1 MVQYRQ
7 KLLSLSLLLFILV
20 SLSGCAASKKIQAG
34 KILSKTELA
43 FDSVQLDSIA
53 LHPDFFKKIDVLK
66 TTFFPNPQVIMLV
79 QNLANGIIESEMG
92 SAYLNIDL
100 QLQNKSLDSLWLHDL
115 NATLEL
121 DSAVQLP
128 LALAEKSIL
137 LPGVQNISVKTSILL
152 DQNLLNLVQVK
163 KVRIRGK
170 MLVSLKE
177 NGNLITLNFNVLREI
192 TPEEMDL
199 LQRRARESIMNHIV
213 GDWVN
218 AIL

>member
-1 MVQYRQ
+1 MIPNRRLFVY
-7 KLLSLSLLLFILV
+7 LFLLLLPLFFN
-20 SLSGCAASKKIQAG
+20 SCASSQKIRAG

>member
-1 MVQYRQ
+1 MIPNRRLFVY
-7 KLLSLSLLLFILV
+7 LFLLLLPLFFN
-20 SLSGCAASKKIQAG
+20 SCASSQKIRAG

-152 DQNLLNLVQVK
+152 DQNLLKLVQVK
-163 KVRIRGK
+163 KARIHGK

-177 NGNLITLNFNVLREI
+177 NGNLIILNFNVLREI

>member
-1 MVQYRQ
+1 MISNRRLFVY
-7 KLLSLSLLLFILV
+7 LFLLLLPLFFN
-20 SLSGCAASKKIQAG
+20 SCASSQKIRAG